1 MSKPHS
7 HIPYAGNRHGELNV
21 SVVLQ
26 GMAELD
32 GELMA
37 TGMTVTNLDHL
48 IKILKFQMLEKGKDV
63 CGTISVF
70 DEDSFMPLKSVRLIP
85 STVKR

>member
-1 MSKPHS
+1 MSEIK
-7 HIPYAGNRHGELNV
+7 V

-26 GMAELD
+26 GMVELD

-37 TGMTVTNLDHL
+37 TGMTVTDLDHF

-63 CGTISVF
+63 CGTISIF
-70 DEDSFMPLKSVRLIP
+70 DEGSFNE
-85 STVKR
+85 